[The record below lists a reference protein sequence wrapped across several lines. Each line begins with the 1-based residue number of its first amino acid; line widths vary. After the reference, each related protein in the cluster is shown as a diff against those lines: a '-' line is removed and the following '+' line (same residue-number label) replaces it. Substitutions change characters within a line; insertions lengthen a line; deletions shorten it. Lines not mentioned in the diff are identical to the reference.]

1 MYESLDLVANSAEVA
16 NIWVTGL
23 RYETTFVRCGSII
36 ADTQVLEARFVFDRS
51 EKTYSWLIFSRY
63 LMQYGKHALDMLAS
77 SQDSLRLVWLE
88 QLFSSAVDPDGK
100 EDAEEGIPL
109 QAALALIQSVNPGV
123 SGSKVEQR
131 FKELQRV
138 RDRMCGLTL
147 DNGAEDK
154 ERKENKR
161 LVGKRE
167 QVIKQEFIEVFHD
180 FCTRPEI
187 YFLLVQ
193 FSSNK
198 EFLDTK
204 DMMRFLEAEQ
214 GMTVVGIKTSAHKN
228 PKAKVES
235 RMFPTFVSESLVL
248 LCRPGE

>member
-1 MYESLDLVANSAEVA
+1 
-16 NIWVTGL
+16 
-23 RYETTFVRCGSII
+23 
-36 ADTQVLEARFVFDRS
+36 
-51 EKTYSWLIFSRY
+51 
-63 LMQYGKHALDMLAS
+63 MQYGKHALDMLAS

-88 QLFSSAVDPDGK
+88 KLFSSAVDPDGK
-100 EDAEEGIPL
+100 EDPEEGISL
-109 QAALALIQSVNPGV
+109 QAALGLIQSVNPGV

-138 RDRMCGLTL
+138 RDRMCSLTL

-204 DMMRFLEAEQ
+204 DLMRFLEAEQ
-214 GMTVVGIKTSAHKN
+214 GMTVVGIKTLAHKN
-228 PKAKVES
+228 PKAKVELQIFS
-235 RMFPTFVSESLVL
+235 TLVSESLVL

>member
-1 MYESLDLVANSAEVA
+1 MKKLV
-16 NIWVTGL
+16 
-23 RYETTFVRCGSII
+23 FCGSNI
-36 ADTQVLEARFVFDRS
+36 ANTELEHLDKPCCMVGWMLMHCYFLQF
-51 EKTYSWLIFSRY
+51 FSRY

-88 QLFSSAVDPDGK
+88 QLFSSAIDSDGK
-100 EDAEEGIPL
+100 EDGEEGICL
-109 QAALALIQSVNPGV
+109 QSAIGLIKSANPGV

-138 RDRMCGLTL
+138 RDRMCSLTL
-147 DNGAEDK
+147 DNESEVKEHKEDK
-154 ERKENKR
+154 R
-161 LVGKRE
+161 LMGKSE

-204 DMMRFLEAEQ
+204 DLMRFLEAEQ
-214 GMTVVGIKTSAHKN
+214 GMTLVGTKK
-228 PKAKVES
+228 
-235 RMFPTFVSESLVL
+235 
-248 LCRPGE
+248 

>member
-23 RYETTFVRCGSII
+23 RYETTFMRCGSII
-36 ADTQVLEARFVFDRS
+36 ADTQVKQCWKFGLCLTEAKSSRHCLLFFL
-51 EKTYSWLIFSRY
+51 LIFSRY

-77 SQDSLRLVWLE
+77 SQDSLRLIWLE
-88 QLFSSAVDPDGK
+88 QMFSSAVDPNGK
-100 EDAEEGIPL
+100 EEAEEGISL
-109 QAALALIQSVNPGV
+109 QAAIGLIQSVNPGV

-138 RDRMCGLTL
+138 RDRMCSLTV

-161 LVGKRE
+161 LIGKRE

-204 DMMRFLEAEQ
+204 DLMRFLEAEQ
-214 GMTVVGIKTSAHKN
+214 GMTVVGIKTLAHKN
-228 PKAKVES
+228 RKAKDIS
-235 RMFPTFVSESLVL
+235 Y
-248 LCRPGE
+248 LCF

>member
-1 MYESLDLVANSAEVA
+1 M
-16 NIWVTGL
+16 
-23 RYETTFVRCGSII
+23 
-36 ADTQVLEARFVFDRS
+36 LEAWFVFDRS
-51 EKTYSWLIFSRY
+51 ETIKALPLIFLLIFSRY

-88 QLFSSAVDPDGK
+88 QLFSSAVDPDGQ
-100 EDAEEGIPL
+100 EDAEEGISL
-109 QAALALIQSVNPGV
+109 QAAIGLIQSVNPGV

-161 LVGKRE
+161 LIGKRE

-204 DMMRFLEAEQ
+204 DLMRFLEAEQ
-214 GMTVVGIKTSAHKN
+214 GMTVVGIKTIANKN
-228 PKAKVES
+228 RKAKVEL
-235 RMFPTFVSESLVL
+235 RIFPTSLSESLVL